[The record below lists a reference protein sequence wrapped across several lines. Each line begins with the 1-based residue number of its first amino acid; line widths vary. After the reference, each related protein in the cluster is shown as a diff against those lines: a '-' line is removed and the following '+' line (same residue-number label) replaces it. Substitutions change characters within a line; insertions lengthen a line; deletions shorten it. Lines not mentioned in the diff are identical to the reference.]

1 MELGAI
7 FLILALA
14 VVIGLF
20 VSRPFLNSETIRPS
34 KEQLEEADPTAHKRS
49 ALLAERDRLLN
60 SLQELDF
67 DHGLG
72 KIPAEDYPPQR
83 TILLQRAAN
92 VLRELDSLGEAGPGV
107 SAEERVEQAVAVRRA
122 DGQLKPELVAQAP
135 GVPAVFGTPAGR
147 DDDIE
152 MLIASRRKQR
162 QEKSGGFCPNCG
174 RPVQKSDKFCS
185 NCGAVVS

>member
-1 MELGAI
+1 MEVGAI

-14 VVIGLF
+14 VVVGLF
-20 VSRPFLNSETIRPS
+20 VSRPFLNPEPARPS
-34 KEQLEEADPTAHKRS
+34 KKQAEGDQNAHQRS
-49 ALLAERDRLLN
+49 SLLAERDRLLN
-60 SLQELDF
+60 ALQELDF

-72 KIPAEDYPPQR
+72 KIPAEDYQPQR

-92 VLRELDSLGEAGPGV
+92 ILRELDAMGEVGSSAT
-107 SAEERVEQAVAVRRA
+107 AEERVEQAVAIRRA
-122 DGQLKPELVAQAP
+122 DGIAKPASSPVAVAA
-135 GVPAVFGTPAGR
+135 GNGTGSN
-147 DDDIE
+147 DDLE

-162 QEKSGGFCPNCG
+162 QEKSGGFCPKCG